1 MSDTLLLTIPGAED
15 EDGADYDLR
24 VYEDAE
30 DALVFERGPGTRRG
44 ACGEEAEL
52 VREILRAAAAE
63 RERIRLELLAEVEKW
78 YESARRLKDPGDFG
92 GACALRDFARR
103 LEPKP

>member
-1 MSDTLLLTIPGAED
+1 MSDTLLLTVPGAED
-15 EDGADYDLR
+15 ENDHDLW

-30 DALVFERGPGTRRG
+30 GTLVFERGPGTRRG

-63 RERIRLELLAEVEKW
+63 RERIRLELLALAAEI
-78 YESARRLKDPGDFG
+78 ESGQTAALYAAED
-92 GACALRDFARR
+92 ALRNFARR
-103 LEPKP
+103 LEPR